1 MTHVATVKQ
10 FYARCRKGY
19 LDKVAMATVGFM
31 SAGYFS
37 TVCAKLNAAKD
48 VGGASK
54 KVVAVDLPIMGF
66 LNGVIDMLTGPFA
79 IAVGILFLIGAAFAL
94 AKGNGGPATE
104 KLIMACL
111 GISLV
116 FFAPNIISYVSG
128 SANAADGL
136 TILGTMMGAL

>member
-19 LDKVAMATVGFM
+19 LDKVAMATVALSSVGIFE
-31 SAGYFS
+31 SAL
-37 TVCAKLNAAKD
+37 AKVARTAIS
-48 VGGASK
+48 GASQAQ
-54 KVVAVDLPIMGF
+54 KVDIKLPIMGF

-79 IAVGILFLIGAAFAL
+79 IAVGILFLAGAAFAL

-104 KLIMACL
+104 KLILGCI

-116 FFAPNIISYVSG
+116 FFAPTVISYVST
-128 SANAADGL
+128 SANDGL
-136 TILGTMMGAL
+136 TIFGTMMGAL